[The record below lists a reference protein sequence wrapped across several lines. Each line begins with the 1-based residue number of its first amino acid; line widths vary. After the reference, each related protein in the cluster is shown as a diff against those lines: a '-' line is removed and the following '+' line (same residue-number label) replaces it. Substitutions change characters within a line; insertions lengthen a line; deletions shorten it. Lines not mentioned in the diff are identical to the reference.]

1 MTGLKNKVVMINPK
15 IQLDIIVKHLQF
27 GGQTE
32 TVNKNSYLGG
42 TFFTLQPKILL
53 L

>member
-15 IQLDIIVKHLQF
+15 IQLDIVKYLQF

-32 TVNKNSYLGG
+32 TVDKNSYLGG
-42 TFFTLQPKILL
+42 TFFTLQPKFLL